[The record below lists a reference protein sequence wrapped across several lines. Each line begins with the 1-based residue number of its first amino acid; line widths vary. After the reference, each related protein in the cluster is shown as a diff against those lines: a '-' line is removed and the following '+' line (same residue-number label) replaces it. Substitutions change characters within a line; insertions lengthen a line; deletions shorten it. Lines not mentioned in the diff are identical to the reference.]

1 MPETAVTRTLY
12 GDSIFVVREEGGG
25 QNGQPA
31 QKAVQTQ
38 VRTGDVVDGRVAILE
53 GVKPGEL
60 VVSSG
65 QLRLQNG
72 AAVRVV
78 QDTALQLPA
87 RPPVE

>member
-1 MPETAVTRTLY
+1 
-12 GDSIFVVREEGGG
+12 
-25 QNGQPA
+25 
-31 QKAVQTQ
+31 
-38 VRTGDVVDGRVAILE
+38 
-53 GVKPGEL
+53 